1 MTFLELVRVAD
12 GKTVRVNMDHVSEY
26 FRNHLDKNKA
36 TLVYEDGKELDV
48 CQSAEH
54 IDIKIR
60 EIEAY
65 RRGRG

>member
-1 MTFLELVRVAD
+1 MTFLELVRYAD
-12 GKTVRVNMDHVSEY
+12 GKNIRVNMDHVSEY
-26 FRNHLDKNKA
+26 FKHHSDQNTT
-36 TLVYEDGKELDV
+36 TLVYEDGKELHV
-48 CQSAEH
+48 RQPTEH